1 MLSFCFLSAVSYT
14 QPHFSTTSGKL
25 TGLQPQHYTTN
36 MENNTVNNIPTTI
49 EDLAIMIQ
57 RTMASKEDLTYMATK
72 EDLKAFATKED
83 MNEFRVEVNT
93 HFDHLDARVGRIE
106 ADIHELRGE
115 IVYRHEFEDVLGRVK
130 YLEKKLGIESGV

>member
-1 MLSFCFLSAVSYT
+1 M
-14 QPHFSTTSGKL
+14 
-25 TGLQPQHYTTN
+25 TGLQPQSYTTN

-72 EDLKAFATKED
+72 EDLKGFATKDDLKGFATKED
-83 MNEFRVEVNT
+83 MNEFRAEVNT

-115 IVYRHEFEDVLGRVK
+115 VVYRHEFEDVLGRVK